1 MTTIKVLVNGRG
13 GVGKTCLLISYVTKT
28 YPDEYVPTVFDNY
41 EHHVMIDGEQ
51 YIVGLWDTGGG
62 EDYAR
67 LRPLSYPQT
76 DVFLVCFSLV
86 DLDSFQKISGE
97 FVPEIKHHCPGT
109 PFLLV
114 GTKADLRNDILESR
128 VPFENDKRPITTEMG
143 EKLAK
148 DVDAVKY
155 VECSALTRDGVQ
167 NVFDEALRVAIDHMQ
182 KEENQKKKC
191 CLIL

>member
-13 GVGKTCLLISYVTKT
+13 GVGKTCLLISYVTKNF
-28 YPDEYVPTVFDNY
+28 PDEYVPTVFDNY

-114 GTKADLRNDILESR
+114 GTKADLRNDVWESR

-167 NVFDEALRVAIDHMQ
+167 NVFDEALKVAIDHMQ
-182 KEENQKKKC
+182 KEENQKKKY

>member
-1 MTTIKVLVNGRG
+1 MQAIKCVVVGDG
-13 GVGKTCLLISYVTKT
+13 AVGKTCLLMSYANNTF
-28 YPDEYVPTVFDNY
+28 PSQYVPTVFDNY

-76 DVFLVCFSLV
+76 DVILVCFSLV

-114 GTKADLRNDILESR
+114 GTKADLRND
-128 VPFENDKRPITTEMG
+128 VWENDKRPITTEMG

>member
-13 GVGKTCLLISYVTKT
+13 GVGKTCLLISYVTKNF
-28 YPDEYVPTVFDNY
+28 PDEYVPTVFDNY
-41 EHHVMIDGEQ
+41 DHHVVIDGEQ

-114 GTKADLRNDILESR
+114 GTKADLRNDVWES
-128 VPFENDKRPITTEMG
+128 
-143 EKLAK
+143 
-148 DVDAVKY
+148 
-155 VECSALTRDGVQ
+155 
-167 NVFDEALRVAIDHMQ
+167 
-182 KEENQKKKC
+182 
-191 CLIL
+191 